1 MLKIYRSK
9 KSRMERGIICDWNK
23 NISVSWSRFLDRIFL
38 NQLIWRKK
46 NKILDLDCIL
56 LFVSNDYGIKSYWRS
71 IFMYFKLIDYN
82 DKSIG
87 IIELFQFNW

>member
-1 MLKIYRSK
+1 MFKIYRSK